1 MTITVRGLPACPCQ
15 AAWFPVF
22 EQELR
27 ERGIIKQ
34 HLTLAQ
40 LIGGAEA
47 SAGTHSGGGAADWWE
62 TDIRIAQVARELG
75 APATWPRTTGSFA
88 NNKHT
93 HSVLRGCPHL
103 DPGAVAQINEVD
115 RGGDGLV
122 GSIADHPELK
132 RFTNKRTWRQ
142 GIVHAKRKQLDRA
155 RVVTI
160 GTHNTLDGEARETGF
175 ADIIIFTEAIPKEV
189 RAALEKTHKVWTC
202 QQQKDLVLAVA
213 KRLNPRML
221 DQEYKLSNFGIP
233 KVTPK
238 RGTWMPRLEL
248 LGVLVSVVIDHRIN
262 AAFEPW
268 IRGEKLIR
276 QRFWKRHTRKTK
288 NLIRKA
294 KKRGDVVIYGG
305 DPNTPKQ
312 ITAVGNVLNWEIGD
326 GKDRLASN
334 RQITNV
340 KVLSKAGSDHHRL
353 RGTIQL

>member
-1 MTITVRGLPACPCQ
+1 MTTTFRGLPACTCQ
-15 AAWFPVF
+15 VAWFPVF
-22 EQELR
+22 ERELR
-27 ERGIIKQ
+27 ARGIIKQ
-34 HLTLAQ
+34 SLTLAQ
-40 LIGGAEA
+40 LIGAAEA

-88 NNKHT
+88 TNKHT

-103 DPGAVAQINEVD
+103 DPGAAAQIAEVD

-122 GSIADHPELK
+122 GAISDHPELK
-132 RFTNKRTWRQ
+132 RFTNKRTWQQ
-142 GIVHAKRKQLDRA
+142 GIRHANKLQLQRDRLI
-155 RVVTI
+155 TI
-160 GTHNTLDGEARETGF
+160 GTHNTLDGKADESGF
-175 ADIIIFTEAIPKEV
+175 ADVIVFTEAVPREV
-189 RAALEKTHKVWTC
+189 RRELEKTHKVWAC

-213 KRLNPRML
+213 KRLNPKML

-248 LGVLVSVVIDHRIN
+248 LGVVTSIVIDHRIN
-262 AAFEPW
+262 AAFAPW
-268 IRGEKLIR
+268 IRGEKIIR

-288 NLIRKA
+288 ALIRKA
-294 KKRGDVVIYGG
+294 KGRGDVVVYGG

-312 ITAVGNVLNWEIGD
+312 ISAVGNTLNWEVGD

-340 KVLSKAGSDHHRL
+340 KVLSKDGSDHHRL